1 MKKSPLL
8 FDPSRL
14 GERTL
19 IWRYRIRTES
29 GSSGY
34 YHFHSCCEMLFV
46 HAGVGKVIVNRQAHE
61 IRRGMLFFFQPF
73 ELHNVY
79 ANADLGQSYVR
90 TLMHFDGSVMNES
103 LRAFPERHER
113 FMQLWQGNSGS
124 QAFDLSRQTE
134 WMEQVLDEYEQAV
147 QAGRAVKQEALTML
161 MLQQLG
167 IIGSASGDS
176 AGGTGR
182 LSTRRNLHYSEAVM
196 QWIEAHY
203 SEEVT
208 LERVAEAIHL
218 SPSYVSRV
226 FREET
231 GSSMIDYL
239 TARRMK
245 QACRLLQTTRLP
257 VDQIGVK
264 VGMPNVSYF
273 IQSFKKV
280 IGTTPLKYRIES

>member
-1 MKKSPLL
+1 MKNTPLL
-8 FDPSRL
+8 FHPIRL
-14 GERTL
+14 DGKT
-19 IWRYRIRTES
+19 IDWRHQGRTES
-29 GSSGY
+29 GFSGF
-34 YHFHSCCEMLFV
+34 YHFHPCCEILFV
-46 HAGVGKVIVNRQAHE
+46 HAGQGNVIVNRQAHE

-79 ANADLGQSYVR
+79 ANADFGYSYVR
-90 TLMHFDGSVMNES
+90 SLMHFEASAIEDS
-103 LRAFPERHER
+103 LRAFPIRHKR

-124 QAFDLSRQTE
+124 QAFDLS
-134 WMEQVLDEYEQAV
+134 EQADWVERVLNEYEQAV
-147 QAGRAVKQEALTML
+147 QAGKSATHEDLTML
-161 MLQQLG
+161 MLQLLG
-167 IIGSASGDS
+167 ILHSASGDNAS
-176 AGGTGR
+176 GGKLT
-182 LSTRRNLHYSEAVM
+182 TRRNLHYSEMIM
-196 QWIEAHY
+196 QWIEANY

-245 QACRLLQTTRLP
+245 QACRLLQTTRIP
-257 VDQIGVK
+257 VDQIGAK

-280 IGTTPLKYRIES
+280 IGTTPLKYRSES